1 VDEREVRSTKL
12 VGEKAVDVERVRE
25 DDAISFAVIEAERRS
40 RVRGV
45 VARIWIFDRVVATG
59 RGTLLAAAAWM
70 S

>member
-1 VDEREVRSTKL
+1 VNQWKVRPTKL

-45 VARIWIFDRVVATG
+45 LARIRIFDR
-59 RGTLLAAAAWM
+59 
-70 S
+70 